1 MYNLNAFESLTQRAK
16 GTEARL
22 RYKLD
27 TLISAVYQA
36 LVTQNMLV
44 NGPTIT
50 LAHETTVS
58 WGPIIYK
65 DELYLCIGRANYS
78 LFFGEK
84 DHLACHIVM
93 IEAETVFGDGDAQL
107 LAYMSIIQADR
118 KKRGQPDWTVYGV
131 LSDGETFV
139 FYDLDM
145 NSQYTVVYLQ
155 VQREGWQMVANM
167 LGSLIIEGIKTCSS
181 PVRSSLASNPSPRNS
196 RQQISPQLPPLGT
209 LPSIEDMMEMDK

>member
-1 MYNLNAFESLTQRAK
+1 
-16 GTEARL
+16 
-22 RYKLD
+22 
-27 TLISAVYQA
+27 
-36 LVTQNMLV
+36 
-44 NGPTIT
+44 
-50 LAHETTVS
+50 
-58 WGPIIYK
+58 
-65 DELYLCIGRANYS
+65 
-78 LFFGEK
+78 
-84 DHLACHIVM
+84 M

-145 NSQYTVVYLQ
+145 NGQYTVVYLQ

-209 LPSIEDMMEMDK
+209 LPSIEDMMEMDKIGNILNLLKNWRQLAIQVIGNGRVPERTIERIGTAMHRNGLLMGFDERPLMGWAWAHLWAILHYMHKLLDFSTFK